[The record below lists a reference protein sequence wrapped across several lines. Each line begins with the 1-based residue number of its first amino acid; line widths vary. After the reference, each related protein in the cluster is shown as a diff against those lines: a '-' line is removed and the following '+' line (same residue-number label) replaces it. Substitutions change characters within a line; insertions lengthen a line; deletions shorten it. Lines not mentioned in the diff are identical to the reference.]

1 MRNLAQ
7 LQTAVTEALLHPAMS
22 EPVAPELA
30 AEDSDPLARLRIYG
44 NTTMISLR
52 NALSDNFPVT
62 ARLVGREFF
71 DHLATAYVRR
81 HPPTE
86 PRLSVYGA
94 MLPRFIS
101 DFEACRQHPYLADV
115 ARLERAIVTAIGEPA
130 INPIEH
136 SIVKELGQKAA
147 TARFVFQP
155 SLRFVVTRW
164 PAVEI
169 WQANQD
175 DDVDAEIRL
184 TRRPRY
190 VELRRV
196 DRGVAIAELPRP
208 QFVFRYELARTGL
221 LDRSAARALA
231 VDPLF
236 DLVSELITV
245 FREGLVVKVGL
256 DNHIDNG
263 DNS

>member
-7 LQTAVTEALLHPAMS
+7 LQTAMTEALLHPAMS
-22 EPVAPELA
+22 KPVAPELA
-30 AEDSDPLARLRIYG
+30 AKDSDPLARLRIYG

-62 ARLVGREFF
+62 TRLVGREFF

-86 PRLSVYGA
+86 PCLSAYGA
-94 MLPRFIS
+94 AFPQFIAG
-101 DFEACRQHPYLADV
+101 FEACRQHPYLADV
-115 ARLERAIVTAIGEPA
+115 ARLERAIVTVISEPA
-130 INPIEH
+130 IDPIEH
-136 SIVKELGQKAA
+136 TIIRQLGQKAA
-147 TARFVFQP
+147 TARFKLQP

-175 DDVDAEIRL
+175 DVVATEIHL

-196 DRGVAIAELPRP
+196 NRGVAIAELPRP
-208 QFVFRYELARTGL
+208 QFVFRYGLARSGL
-221 LDRSAARALA
+221 LDFSAARALA
-231 VDPLF
+231 IDPLF

-245 FREGLVVKVGL
+245 FREGLVAKVDL
-256 DNHIDNG
+256 DNHIANG
-263 DNS
+263 DHP